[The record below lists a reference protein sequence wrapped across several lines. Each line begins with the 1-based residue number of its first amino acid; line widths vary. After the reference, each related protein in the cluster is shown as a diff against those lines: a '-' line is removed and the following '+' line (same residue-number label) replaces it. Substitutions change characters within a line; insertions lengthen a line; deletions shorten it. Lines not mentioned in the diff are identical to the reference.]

1 MVVCPTE
8 RLVDK
13 MLFAYKEKADAVD
26 LRYPE
31 KLQLITTLRIN
42 QEPILL
48 QVTFQF
54 VDIMSIAIIFQ
65 IQNIQTFQ
73 ISL

>member
-13 MLFAYKEKADAVD
+13 MLFAYKEKADAID

>member
-54 VDIMSIAIIFQ
+54 VDIMSIAII
-65 IQNIQTFQ
+65 
-73 ISL
+73 

>member
-48 QVTFQF
+48 QVTFQL